1 MLPNALHISGHFQK
15 GLLPPY
21 NNFQI
26 QAMMPRH
33 TSSFRLVILD
43 SESKQRCGSSL
54 LPSPCRS
61 EDDEAVYTTVYDNVF
76 FPPTKTTTN
85 AQVRNFPM

>member
-1 MLPNALHISGHFQK
+1 MYYMYQGILKK
-15 GLLPPY
+15 GFLPPH

-26 QAMMPRH
+26 QVMGPHH

-43 SESKQRCGSSL
+43 SEYKQRCGSVL
-54 LPSPCRS
+54 LSSSCRT

>member
-1 MLPNALHISGHFQK
+1 MYQGILKK
-15 GLLPPY
+15 GFLPPH

-26 QAMMPRH
+26 QVMVPHH

-43 SESKQRCGSSL
+43 SEYKQRCGSGL
-54 LPSPCRS
+54 LSSPCRS

>member
-1 MLPNALHISGHFQK
+1 MYQGILKK
-15 GLLPPY
+15 GFSPPHT
-21 NNFQI
+21 NFQI
-26 QAMMPRH
+26 QVMVPHH

-43 SESKQRCGSSL
+43 SEYKQRCGSGL
-54 LPSPCRS
+54 LSSPCRT
-61 EDDEAVYTTVYDNVF
+61 EDDEAVYLYTTVYDNVF